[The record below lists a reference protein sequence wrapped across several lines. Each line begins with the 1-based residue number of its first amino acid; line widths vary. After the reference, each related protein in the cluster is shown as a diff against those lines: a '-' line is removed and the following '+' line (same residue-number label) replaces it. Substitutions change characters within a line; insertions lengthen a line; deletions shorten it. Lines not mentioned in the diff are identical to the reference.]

1 MQPKAPKRP
10 LLLTPEPIR
19 QRVVARH
26 IQGESQR
33 QIAREEG
40 IDRGTVGRILS
51 QTEVVER
58 LAAFDADFLD
68 MAPEAI
74 RAIRAALTSEDER
87 IRTAAAFRFVE
98 LMHKRGMEQMMR
110 TAEAA
115 APKTTEKS
123 GHSKIMEQ
131 LEEMMLIKAKNFD
144 IPLPPE
150 FETKATLE
158 KLERAEAADESDE

>member
-1 MQPKAPKRP
+1 MQPKAPKRQ
-10 LLLTPEPIR
+10 LLITPEPVR
-19 QRVVARH
+19 ERVVARH
-26 IQGESQR
+26 IQGESKR

-51 QTEVVER
+51 QTEVAER
-58 LAAFDADFLD
+58 LAGFDADFLN

-98 LMHKRGMEQMMR
+98 LMHKRGMEQMMQ

-123 GHSKIMEQ
+123 GYSKRVEQ
-131 LEEMMLIKAKNFD
+131 IVEMTVKKAKAYD
-144 IPLPPE
+144 IPLPN
-150 FETKATLE
+150 FEGEIGEIE
-158 KLERAEAADESDE
+158 KLERAEAAEESDD

>member
-1 MQPKAPKRP
+1 MQPKAPKRQP
-10 LLLTPEPIR
+10 LITPKPIR

-74 RAIRAALTSEDER
+74 RAIRGALTSEDER
-87 IRTAAAFRFVE
+87 IRTAAAFKYVE
-98 LMHKRGMEQMMR
+98 LMQKRGMEQMMQ

-123 GHSKIMEQ
+123 RQSKMVEQ
-131 LEEMMLIKAKNFD
+131 IVEMMVKKAETYGT
-144 IPLPPE
+144 PLPN
-150 FETKATLE
+150 FEGEMGEIE
-158 KLERAEAADESDE
+158 KLGQG